1 MKRSWALVVLLAVFG
16 CTDSGRVRE
25 GYRLLSAGRFEAALE
40 QFERVHK
47 GGRETPELLA
57 GLGLVLSL
65 EQGSASAAADLM
77 EKSLTKSD
85 NPLVRRELVLLL
97 VQMNQLDRAFA
108 VMDPERMSTK
118 SFYTPET
125 GVMRAGVQCMQ
136 DPYDHVIANIKSSQP
151 IPLAPF
157 FAALCA
163 LSPMNQKDRTEKA
176 RRLLD
181 DITEPRLACELTVM
195 LSRRQPDLIEKAED
209 CRRRFPD
216 SVVMHRRWSVE
227 TKPVV
232 PRKLFSGDLF
242 EPEDPGIDPVW
253 KPEAAKPEARVDKLP
268 E

>member
-1 MKRSWALVVLLAVFG
+1 MRRALFIVFVLGFTG
-16 CTDSGRVRE
+16 CTDSGRVRD

-77 EKSLTKSD
+77 EKSLSKSD
-85 NPLVRRELVLLL
+85 NALVRRELVMLL

-108 VMDPERMSTK
+108 AMDPERMTTQ
-118 SFYTPET
+118 SFYAPET
-125 GVMRAGVQCMQ
+125 AVMRAGVQCMQ
-136 DPYDHVIANIKSSQP
+136 DPYDHSIANLKSAEP

-163 LSPMNQKDRTEKA
+163 LSPLNQKDRTDKA
-176 RRLLD
+176 RKLLD
-181 DITEPRLACELTVM
+181 EISEPRLACELSVM
-195 LSRRQPDLIEKAED
+195 LSRRQPDLQERAEE

-216 SVVMHRRWSVE
+216 SVVMHRRWYVDS
-227 TKPVV
+227 KPVP
-232 PRKLFSGDLF
+232 PRKLFSGNLF

-253 KPEAAKPEARVDKLP
+253 KPEAPKAETRVDKLP

>member
-1 MKRSWALVVLLAVFG
+1 MRRSLFIAVLYFLSG

-65 EQGSASAAADLM
+65 EQGSASAAADLL
-77 EKSLTKSD
+77 EKSLAKSD
-85 NPLVRRELVLLL
+85 NGLVRRELVLLL
-97 VQMNQLDRAFA
+97 VQMNQLDRALA
-108 VMDPERMSTK
+108 VMDPERMTTR
-118 SFYTPET
+118 SFYAPET
-125 GVMRAGVQCMQ
+125 AVMRAGVQCMQ
-136 DPYDHVIANIKSSQP
+136 DPYDHTIANLKSSEA

-163 LSPMNQKDRTEKA
+163 LSPMNQKDRTDKA
-176 RRLLD
+176 RKLLED
-181 DITEPRLACELTVM
+181 VSEPRLNCELTVM
-195 LSRRQPDLIEKAED
+195 LSRRQSDLLEKAED
-209 CRRRFPD
+209 CRRKFPD
-216 SVVMHRRWSVE
+216 SVVMHRRWHVDS
-227 TKPVV
+227 KPVP
-232 PRKLFSGDLF
+232 PRKLFSGNLF

-253 KPEAAKPEARVDKLP
+253 KPEAGKPETRVDKLP